1 MTEAVIARQAGV
13 ADIAGKGRVT
23 TFLKKGRLTQG
34 GLKKMGAVAGL
45 IFLTGCE
52 TLVPSGGRRP
62 PPRTDTAPPSSASQQ
77 PGNVITADNS
87 RHKVA
92 LLLPTTGENAEI
104 GQSIANATTLALL
117 DINASNIRM
126 TTYDTAKDPRAAAQR
141 AVADGNSLILG
152 PLLGDNVVTVAGV
165 AQQRNIP
172 FLSFSNDSGVAGRN
186 VFILGH
192 LPSQSIDRVVRYA
205 VSQGKTRIAGLVPQN
220 VYGQRATGAL
230 NSTVRAAGGTLV
242 GVQPYDRTSQS
253 VDAATKALAAAGP
266 FDAVLIAD
274 TGRAAMAAAPL
285 LRRNGAGTAQFLG
298 TELWNTESALAGSIP
313 MRGGIFASVS
323 DDLYRQYADKYE
335 TRFGRMPF
343 RLSSLGYDAVLLVA
357 NIAKDWK
364 VGTPFPVQ
372 RLTDPEGFIGID
384 GSFRLLPNGLNERNL
399 EVQEIQSGR
408 FVTIDPAPRGF

>member
-1 MTEAVIARQAGV
+1 MTEAVAARQVGLEF
-13 ADIAGKGRVT
+13 GGNKGRVVSRIKRT
-23 TFLKKGRLTQG
+23 A
-34 GLKKMGAVAGL
+34 AVAGL
-45 IFLTGCE
+45 VFLAGCN
-52 TLVPSGGRRP
+52 TLLPSGGRRP
-62 PPRTDTAPPSSASQQ
+62 PPRTEGPPPVSQPAPPE
-77 PGNVITADNS
+77 NVITADNS
-87 RHKVA
+87 RHKIA
-92 LLLPTTGENAEI
+92 LLLPTSGENADI

-126 TTYDTAKDPRAAAQR
+126 TTYDTANDPRGAAQR

-165 AQQRNIP
+165 ARQRNVPII
-172 FLSFSNDSGVAGRN
+172 SFSNDSGVAGQN

-205 VSQGKTRIAGLVPQN
+205 VAHGHKRIAGLVPQN
-220 VYGQRATGAL
+220 VYGQRATGSL
-230 NSTVRAAGGTLV
+230 TESVRAAGGTLV
-242 GVQPYDRTSQS
+242 GIQAYDRTSQS

-266 FDAVLIAD
+266 YDSVLIAD

-313 MRGGIFASVS
+313 MRGAMFASVS
-323 DDLYRQYADKYE
+323 DDLYRQYADKYQ

-357 NIAKDWK
+357 NIAKDWR

-372 RLTDPEGFIGID
+372 RLIDPQGFIGID
-384 GSFRLLPNGLNERNL
+384 GSFRLLPNGLNQRNL
-399 EVQEIQSGR
+399 EVQQVEEGR
-408 FVTIDPAPRGF
+408 FVTVDPAPRGF

>member
-1 MTEAVIARQAGV
+1 MTEAVAARQAALDFGRTRSRTATWLKRCSV
-13 ADIAGKGRVT
+13 A
-23 TFLKKGRLTQG
+23 
-34 GLKKMGAVAGL
+34 AGL
-45 IFLTGCE
+45 TLLAGCN
-52 TLVPSGGRRP
+52 TLLPSGGRRP
-62 PPRTDTAPPSSASQQ
+62 PPRTDSAPVSA
-77 PGNVITADNS
+77 PAPTENVVSADDS
-87 RHKVA
+87 RHKIA
-92 LLLPTTGENAEI
+92 LLLPTSGENADI

-126 TTYDTAKDPRAAAQR
+126 TTYDTARDPRGAAQR

-165 AQQRNIP
+165 AQQRNVPII
-172 FLSFSNDSGVAGRN
+172 SFSNDSGVAGRN

-205 VSQGKTRIAGLVPQN
+205 VNHGKKRIAGLVPQN
-220 VYGQRATGAL
+220 VYGQRATGSLTSA
-230 NSTVRAAGGTLV
+230 VRAAGGTLTAI
-242 GVQPYDRTSQS
+242 QPYDRTSQS
-253 VDAATKALAAAGP
+253 VDAATKALAQAGP
-266 FDAVLIAD
+266 YDAVLIAD

-313 MRGGIFASVS
+313 MRGAIFASVS
-323 DDLYRQYADKYE
+323 DDLYRQYAQKYQ
-335 TRFGRMPF
+335 TRFGKMPF

-357 NIAKDWK
+357 NIAKDWR

-372 RLTDPEGFIGID
+372 RLTDPQGFIGID
-384 GSFRLLPNGLNERNL
+384 GSFRLLPNGLNQRNL
-399 EVQEIQSGR
+399 EVQEVEDGK

>member
-1 MTEAVIARQAGV
+1 MTEAVAARQAGFEPGV
-13 ADIAGKGRVT
+13 KKARKTVW
-23 TFLKKGRLTQG
+23 LKRC
-34 GLKKMGAVAGL
+34 AAAAGL
-45 IFLTGCE
+45 LFLTGCE
-52 TLVPSGGRRP
+52 TLLPSGGRRP
-62 PPRTDTAPPSSASQQ
+62 PPRAEAPPVPQ
-77 PGNVITADNS
+77 PANPENVVTADNS

-92 LLLPTTGENAEI
+92 LLLPISGENADI

-126 TTYDTAKDPRAAAQR
+126 TTYDTGSDPRAAAQR

-165 AQQRNIP
+165 ARTRNIP
-172 FLSFSNDSGVAGRN
+172 IISFSNDTGVAGQN

-192 LPSQSIDRVVRYA
+192 LPNQSIDRVVRYA
-205 VSQGKTRIAGLVPQN
+205 MSQGKTRIAGLVPQN

-230 NSTVRAAGGTLV
+230 TQSVRAAGGTLV
-242 GVQPYDRTSQS
+242 SIQPYDRTSQS
-253 VDAATKALAAAGP
+253 VDTATKALAAAGP
-266 FDAVLIAD
+266 YDAVLIAD

-313 MRGGIFASVS
+313 MRGAIFASVS
-323 DDLYRQYADKYE
+323 DDLYSQYADKYQ

-357 NIAKDWK
+357 NIAKDWR

-372 RLTDPEGFIGID
+372 RLTDPQGFIGID
-384 GSFRLLPNGLNERNL
+384 GSFRILPNGLNERNL
-399 EVQEIQSGR
+399 EVQEVRDGS
-408 FVTIDPAPRGF
+408 FVTIDQAPRGF